1 MKYLVPF
8 LVTRFNFLDGL
19 SNAAGSFLG
28 GVAGGLFG
36 FAGSERRNDAQ
47 QDLSREQMRFQRQM
61 SNTAV
66 RRRMRDMQAAGINP
80 ILAGRYDATTPAGA
94 MAVLENPTN
103 AAFQGASTVTQAMQT
118 NAQIGKIEKEVELLD
133 NMMASSE
140 VIEDLGDYL
149 QGTSSKLGEVSQAI
163 TEGIGGLIQ
172 IGWRKQEALKNSIE
186 EMLRD
191 VNNFAGSVD
200 EKINQVIN
208 RTQDIYINIRQE
220 SSDSG
225 FTVDQP

>member
-1 MKYLVPF
+1 
-8 LVTRFNFLDGL
+8 
-19 SNAAGSFLG
+19 
-28 GVAGGLFG
+28 
-36 FAGSERRNDAQ
+36 
-47 QDLSREQMRFQRQM
+47 
-61 SNTAV
+61 
-66 RRRMRDMQAAGINP
+66 MQAAGINP